1 MQDALDLVV
10 RTSRSVIQS
19 PAAFGALYAASLA
32 GVMVTAW
39 LGLRED
45 EE

>member
-19 PAAFGALYAASLA
+19 PAAFGTLYAASLA
-32 GVMVTAW
+32 GVMITAW
-39 LGLRED
+39 LGLRDD

>member
-1 MQDALDLVV
+1 MQDALGFVV
-10 RTSRSVIQS
+10 RASRSVIQS
-19 PAAFGALYAASLA
+19 PTIFGALYAASLA